1 MAQPKRNVSRYRLSV
16 PEADA
21 AVNAWIEKQDNLS
34 VSLRYVIKEA
44 IRNHGMTDVMCMDL
58 PSDTGMIMQYEPV
71 AAEASAPVQ
80 EAPVQVQPQVQAPV
94 EAPKPEPQPMQQTA
108 PQINTS
114 GMSQAAGDA
123 LASMLG

>member
-58 PSDTGMIMQYEPV
+58 PGDTGMIMQCEPV
-71 AAEASAPVQ
+71 AVETSAPVQ
-80 EAPVQVQPQVQAPV
+80 EAPVQVQPQVHVPV
-94 EAPKPEPQPMQQTA
+94 EASKPEPMQQTA